1 LKGNAGLQRVL
12 VLLCP
17 ASNSSEPLSDA
28 DFALDL
34 LSSRLLLRLDSWYIP
49 FVMKR
54 LLPFLLLLVVPLL
67 SLAQDDTAEFRALI
81 EKSVASTSLTTLGS
95 QPFHLKLE
103 AADSTK
109 VHPEYKTELEVW
121 WAAPDKWRRELK
133 SPMFSET
140 AVQNGQSYS
149 ESTSGN
155 YLPYPHRC
163 RMPSNRRETLDG
175 IRIYVHYRAVKR
187 VSSIR
192 TL

>member
-1 LKGNAGLQRVL
+1 MKRVLPFL
-12 VLLCP
+12 VLLG
-17 ASNSSEPLSDA
+17 
-28 DFALDL
+28 
-34 LSSRLLLRLDSWYIP
+34 
-49 FVMKR
+49 
-54 LLPFLLLLVVPLL
+54 VPLL
-67 SLAQDDTAEFRALI
+67 SQAQDDSGEFRALV
-81 EKSVASTSLTTLGS
+81 EKSAASTSLITPGS

-109 VHPEYKTELEVW
+109 VRPEYKTDLEVW

-155 YLPYPHRC
+155 YLPRWLHELMAVPLSP
-163 RMPSNRRETLDG
+163 MPVEELATVEPELSGMADLRHAQWETPFSDG
-175 IRIYVHYRAVKR
+175 TNTISIHNSISYAVFCLKKK
-187 VSSIR
+187 ITR